1 MTPVV
6 DTLDRLTA
14 GLNDAQREA
23 VTTTAAPLA
32 ILAGAGSGKTR
43 VLTRRIARRVL
54 SHEID
59 PSHVLAVT
67 FTRKAA
73 AELRRRLGELGLP
86 AAVNAGTFH
95 SIAYAQL
102 RQRWSDRG
110 ITPPEILDRKV
121 GFVAR
126 LMSARNSTAPLDVTA
141 EIEWA
146 KARMIPA
153 NQYAVEAARAGRTP
167 PFDAERVAQLYTAY
181 EEEKLRRRMVDFDDL
196 LRLATRDINSDHA
209 YAAARRWRYRHLF
222 VDEFQDVNPLQFELL
237 RAWLGDNLDL
247 CVVGDPNQAIYA
259 WNGAD
264 AEYLERFDDHF
275 PGAHFVKLTLNYR
288 SSPQIIG
295 VANTVL
301 NTSFDGDLAAAGS
314 RMALH
319 LAPTRG
325 DGPMPTVTSY
335 SDETAEAHGIARLI
349 RDAHAPGRTWS
360 DQAVLVRT
368 NAQLLIFEESFR
380 TSGIPFRS
388 RGSVRFLDRPEIKD
402 ALVAMRRGPGR
413 LAERL
418 AELDARLSEP
428 SEGEAATPQDTPGG
442 EAGAINADRMAN
454 VVELV
459 RLGREYLGFDP
470 EGGLG
475 SFQSWLASTLRS
487 DDGGNSGDAVDLSTF
502 HAAKGLEWPIVHLA
516 GLEEGLVP
524 IHFAETPLA
533 RAEER
538 RLLYVALT
546 RAERVL
552 SLSWA
557 ERRTFGTKSLR
568 RRRSPYL
575 EAVDLAIELLSQHT
589 DPVNLGE
596 AVAEQRR
603 LLRAT
608 EAEAP
613 RQSPRRRVA
622 ADDLPAGDRLVLDAL
637 KAWRLTQARAA
648 DVPAFV
654 IFTDATL
661 IAVANARP
669 KSAAQLLAVAGIG
682 PVKAQRFGDQ
692 LLRIVKETA

>member
-1 MTPVV
+1 MVH
-6 DTLDRLTA
+6 TLDRLTA

-23 VTTTAAPLA
+23 VTTDAAPLA

-54 SHEID
+54 NHEVD

-153 NQYAVEAARAGRTP
+153 EQYPLEAARAGRTP
-167 PFDAERVAQLYTAY
+167 PFDADRVAQLYTAY

-275 PGAHFVKLTLNYR
+275 PGVHFVKLTLNYR

-301 NTSFDGDLAAAGS
+301 NTSFDGDLAVAGS

-325 DGPMPTVTSY
+325 DGPMPTVISY
-335 SDETAEAHGIARLI
+335 ADETAEAHGIARRI

-380 TSGIPFRS
+380 LSGIPFRS

-418 AELDARLSEP
+418 VELDA
-428 SEGEAATPQDTPGG
+428 GEAGDGDSGG
-442 EAGAINADRMAN
+442 EAGALNADRAAN
-454 VVELV
+454 VLELV

-470 EGGLG
+470 EGDLG

-575 EAVDLAIELLSQHT
+575 EAVDLAIELLNQHA
-589 DPVNLGE
+589 DPVNLGA

-603 LLRAT
+603 KLRT
-608 EAEAP
+608 IEMDTP
-613 RQSPRRRVA
+613 RPPPRRRVA
-622 ADDLPAGDRLVLDAL
+622 ADDLSPGDRLVLDAL

-661 IAVANARP
+661 VAVASSRP
-669 KSAAQLLAVAGIG
+669 ATESQLLAVAGIG
-682 PVKAQRFGDQ
+682 AVKAQRFGEQ
-692 LLRIVKETA
+692 LLRIVEEST